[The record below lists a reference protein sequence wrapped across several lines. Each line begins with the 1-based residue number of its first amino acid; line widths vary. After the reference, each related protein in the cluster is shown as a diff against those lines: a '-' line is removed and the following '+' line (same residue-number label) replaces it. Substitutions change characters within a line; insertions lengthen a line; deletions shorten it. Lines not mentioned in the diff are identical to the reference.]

1 MQRNAEMQ
9 KYAEK
14 CKECREMYRNEEKY
28 WEMQRNADMQRYP
41 MTFNYD
47 LHDTR
52 ECNI

>member
-41 MTFNYD
+41 HNH
-47 LHDTR
+47 HDTW
-52 ECNI
+52 ECHI